1 MLADMLTKEMKM
13 PESVLNLMTKNK
25 LELPT
30 SDVNIVRA
38 VKDELRM
45 YNIRNRND
53 TLKKGTNGKEEDGEM
68 SDI

>member
-1 MLADMLTKEMKM
+1 M

-25 LELPT
+25 LDLPT

-53 TLKKGTNGKEEDGEM
+53 TLKKGTNGEAEDRGM
-68 SDI
+68 TDI